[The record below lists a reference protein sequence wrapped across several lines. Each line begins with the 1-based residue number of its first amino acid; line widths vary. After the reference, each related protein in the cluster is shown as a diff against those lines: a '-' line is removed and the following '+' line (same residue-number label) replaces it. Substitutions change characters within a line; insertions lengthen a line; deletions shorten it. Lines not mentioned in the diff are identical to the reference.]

1 MLKTLL
7 ATVILPACSN
17 LSANC
22 DGTPP
27 LHRRLTA
34 KEIKLVQSIYLRVY
48 MVVFTIRI
56 DVHIKRAFLSF
67 ERAVVIYRRVLVTRA
82 FDWLSIV
89 FVNLVLSVKSD
100 KDLV

>member
-1 MLKTLL
+1 
-7 ATVILPACSN
+7 
-17 LSANC
+17 
-22 DGTPP
+22 
-27 LHRRLTA
+27 
-34 KEIKLVQSIYLRVY
+34 

-67 ERAVVIYRRVLVTRA
+67 ERAVVIYRRVMVTWA